1 MQQGRVLTWSVIAV
15 AILSLAFVSTAVARD
30 PVDPDPGPVFHEMNP
45 GSCLVFPLF
54 DIREGYDTHL
64 RITNTSKT
72 DSVRVQFNYN
82 CGGTKEDQFCDA
94 LDRHEAITPY
104 GTLVLHV
111 PDHNPPCNEGYVLV
125 CAENANHEAISF
137 DHLIGS
143 YHIKFEESGSV
154 EASPAIAIQSL
165 KEEGAVLGADDK
177 LQFGTTAGDDP
188 DYKALPSHLF
198 NDFQAIIPPF
208 DDDPGRHTELILLTL
223 DTVAGG
229 HNPVTD
235 VDIKFWNE
243 REVPFSTS
251 WQFVCWDRVP
261 LERIDFNFFADN
273 LGTEYGAMAI
283 WPKAKCPIAGGCPP
297 LNKFDPTVL
306 GAIDEFAS
314 SGRTKRNL
322 FHDKTPK
329 STIYHPR

>member
-1 MQQGRVLTWSVIAV
+1 MHLGRVFKWGLMAI
-15 AILSLAFVSTAVARD
+15 AILSLAFVTTAAART
-30 PVDPDPGPVFHEMNP
+30 PEPDLVIHEMNP

-54 DIREGYDTHL
+54 DIREGWDTHI
-64 RITNTSKT
+64 RVTNTSKT
-72 DSVRVQFNYN
+72 SPVRVQFNYN
-82 CGGTKEDQFCDA
+82 CPGTKEDQFCDA
-94 LDRHEAITPY
+94 LDRHDNLTPY
-104 GTLVLHV
+104 ETLVLHV

-125 CAENANHEAISF
+125 CAENANHQAIAF

-143 YHIKFEESGSV
+143 YHIKDLGTGTV
-154 EASPAIAIQSL
+154 EASPAIAIQST
-165 KEEGAVLGADDK
+165 KAEGECTGCDDK
-177 LQFGTTAGDDP
+177 LQFGAAAGDDQ

-198 NDFQAIIPPF
+198 TDFQAIGELGGDPF
-208 DDDPGRHTELILLTL
+208 ALHTELILLTL

-273 LGTEYGAMAI
+273 LGTQYGSMAI
-283 WPKAKCPIAGGCPP
+283 WPKAKCPIPGACPP
-297 LNKFDPTVL
+297 LTEFDPTVL
-306 GAIDEFAS
+306 GAIDEFAPN
-314 SGRTKRNL
+314 GRTKRNL
-322 FHDKTPK
+322 FHDKVPK